1 MERLAALSVD
11 LDEVRCYAAIHG
23 LEEAFEGEAARAIYA
38 HAVPRF
44 AALFGDLGVP
54 ATFFVIGEDL
64 DASVVGA
71 EAAEANAEA
80 LRALHAAGHEIANH
94 SHHHLYDLT
103 RRDPATWRAE
113 VEGGVRLI
121 EEAVGEA
128 PVGFRAPGY
137 TIHDGLFEALEEL
150 GVRYDSSV
158 FPCPPYYGA
167 KALALGLYRAAAA
180 VGRGRPS
187 SSILDDPRVLRSPA
201 DPYRVGRPYWTR
213 GAGLVELPIAVT
225 RGLRL
230 PFIGTSVALAGE
242 RGAARLAAMTAGR
255 PFVNLELHGIDLSD
269 AEADGLTALRPHQPD
284 LRKTAAEKEV
294 ALRSAVRR
302 LRAAGHRFVTL
313 RDAAAAFA

>member
-1 MERLAALSVD
+1 MERLASLSVD

-23 LEEAFEGEAARAIYA
+23 QEAALEGDAARAIYDR
-38 HAVPRF
+38 AVPRF
-44 AALFGDLGVP
+44 ARLFDALGVR

-64 DASVVGA
+64 DPAVVG
-71 EAAEANAEA
+71 EDTAAANARV
-80 LRALHAAGHEIANH
+80 LRELHAAGHEIANH

-103 RRDPATWRAE
+103 RKGPATWRAE
-113 VEGGVRLI
+113 VAGGAALI

-137 TIHDGLFEALEEL
+137 TIHDGLFATLEEL

-167 KALALGLYRAAAA
+167 KALALGLYRAAALA
-180 VGRGRPS
+180 GRGRPS
-187 SSILDDPRVLRSPA
+187 ASILDDPRVLRSPV
-201 DPYRVGRPYWTR
+201 DPYRIGRPYWTR

-242 RGAARLAAMTAGR
+242 RGAETLAAMMAGR
-255 PFVNLELHGIDLSD
+255 PLVNFELHGIDLAD
-269 AEADGLTALRPHQPD
+269 AAADGLEALRPHQPD
-284 LRKTAAEKEV
+284 LRKSAREKEA
-294 ALRSAVRR
+294 ALRRAVAR

-313 RDAAAAFA
+313 RDAAETFA

>member
-1 MERLAALSVD
+1 MDGLASLSVD
-11 LDEVRCYAAIHG
+11 LDEIRCYAAIHG
-23 LEEAFEGEAARAIYA
+23 QTEALGGDAARAIYA

-44 AALFGDLGVP
+44 ARLFDALGVP

-64 DASVVGA
+64 DPAVVG
-71 EAAEANAEA
+71 EAAAAANAEV
-80 LRALHAAGHEIANH
+80 LRGLHAAGHEIANH

-103 RRDPATWRAE
+103 RRDAATWRRE
-113 VEGGVRLI
+113 VRGGAALI
-121 EEAVGEA
+121 EQAVGEA

-137 TIHDGLFEALEEL
+137 TIHDGLFEALAEL

-187 SSILDDPRVLRSPA
+187 ASVLDDPRVLRSPA

-213 GAGLVELPIAVT
+213 GEGLVELPIAVT

-230 PFIGTSVALAGE
+230 PFIGTSVALAGA
-242 RGAARLAAMTAGR
+242 RGAAALATMMRGR
-255 PFVNLELHGIDLSD
+255 PFANLELHGIDLAD
-269 AEADGLTALRPHQPD
+269 ADADGLASLRPHQPD
-284 LRKTAAEKEV
+284 LRRSAAEKES
-294 ALRSAVRR
+294 ALRSAVGQ
-302 LRAAGHRFVTL
+302 LRAAGRRFVTL
-313 RDAAAAFA
+313 REAAETFA